1 MLAYASC
8 HSTRSSM
15 SRNKPLIRLFC
26 LEMSPSAS
34 NRLITV
40 ADSIS
45 TSSLL
50 VDYQQCKLFPFPL
63 VAEVSRVLLLTYPHT
78 STASTDAR
86 GAICGTHYGPL
97 WVLRKFRHHAGKTP
111 CLGDP
116 AFSAEV
122 RSDVLQA
129 SRSSCISL
137 VQGSVSV
144 DG

>member
-50 VDYQQCKLFPFPL
+50 VDYQQRKLFPFPL

-78 STASTDAR
+78 STASTSLWCDLR
-86 GAICGTHYGPL
+86 NPL
-97 WVLRKFRHHAGKTP
+97 RPTLATTEIPSPCRENSLFR
-111 CLGDP
+111 
-116 AFSAEV
+116 
-122 RSDVLQA
+122 
-129 SRSSCISL
+129 
-137 VQGSVSV
+137 
-144 DG
+144 